1 MKKKL
6 AFNLFVAGVAAVSA
20 QADTPYSY
28 DVLMSVEAP
37 SNVVTS
43 LPDVTIQSFTGISAG
58 NYSTFNST
66 AGIGTYTDLSVVNNN
81 QYGGATGTGDYAVT
95 STGGVGA
102 GVYPSTTL
110 TFNAPVSYF
119 GLWWSAGDSANT
131 LTFYNGATQVAQ
143 FTTADLIGQIPNVG
157 ITSAYYGNPTSAHLG
172 NDGSEPF
179 AFINFYGVN
188 NTTFTSVTLSEPNTS
203 GFENDN
209 NTIRT
214 AQLGSDPN
222 DPVNVP
228 GYAVEQIVNNSGAL
242 SVTNYSYGTV
252 LPVSST
258 PEPSTNA
265 LLGMAGV
272 AGAAWLSRRR
282 ASRA

>member
-1 MKKKL
+1 MKNKL
-6 AFNLFVAGVAAVSA
+6 ALNLIVVGAAAVSA
-20 QADTPYSY
+20 QAGTPYY

-43 LPDVTIQSFTGISAG
+43 LPDVTIQSFSGITAG
-58 NYSTFNST
+58 NYPLFTSP
-66 AGIGTYTDLSVVNNN
+66 AGLGTYTTLSVVNND

-110 TFNAPVSYF
+110 TFNSPVSYF
-119 GLWWSAGDSANT
+119 GLWWSAGDAKNT
-131 LTFYNGATQVAQ
+131 LTFYNGANQVAQ
-143 FTTADLIGQIPNVG
+143 FTTADLIAQIPNYG
-157 ITSAYYGNPTSAHLG
+157 ITSGYYGNPTSAHHG
-172 NDGSEPF
+172 ANGSEPY
-179 AFINFYGVN
+179 AFINFYGVSD
-188 NTTFTSVTLSEPNTS
+188 TTFTSVTLSEPSTS

-209 NTIRT
+209 NTIRV
-214 AQLGSDPN
+214 AQLGSDPK
-222 DPVNVP
+222 DPSNVP
-228 GYAVEQIVNNSGAL
+228 GYAVERIVNNNGAL
-242 SVTNYSYGTV
+242 SVTNYTYGTV
-252 LPVSST
+252 LSVSST

-272 AGAAWLSRRR
+272 AGVAWLNRRR